1 MAAKDK
7 PVRRR
12 SPGQKAGGGDDG
24 GNANDW
30 LTTYCDM
37 VTLLFAFFVLLF
49 ALSQVDEGKFDVFVF
64 AMTDRGATADQITE
78 FGQMFGLFV
87 DENAS
92 SPDDPAISLPSSA
105 NNMEEAF
112 MMIID
117 QIASSGM
124 SDLVTAYLGD
134 DFIFIRFLDETLF
147 APNSSIILPQN
158 MQLLNHIGMSLRAVE
173 DYVGMIRIDGH
184 TATIPG
190 YEGTFQVSD
199 RDLSSQRANS
209 VLRYFEDVVGVRG
222 DRLSAS
228 SFGRFRPIAGNH
240 TEEER
245 RLNRRIEI
253 MVTESDAVA
262 LQLDSIYER
271 MAESGFFRMTES
283 GFFLPA

>member
-1 MAAKDK
+1 MAMKDK

-12 SPGQKAGGGDDG
+12 RPGSEQAGGGDDAPT
-24 GNANDW
+24 ANDW

-64 AMTDRGATADQITE
+64 AMTDRGATADQIAE
-78 FGQMFGLFV
+78 FGQMFGLFA
-87 DENAS
+87 DENLRD
-92 SPDDPAISLPSSA
+92 PDDPFIFLPSSA
-105 NNMEEAF
+105 SSMEDAF
-112 MMIID
+112 ELIIE
-117 QIASSGM
+117 QVARSGM

-147 APNSSIILPQN
+147 APNSAVILPQN
-158 MQLLNHIGMSLRAVE
+158 IQLLNHIGMSLRAVE
-173 DYVGMIRIDGH
+173 NDVGMIRIDGH

-190 YEGTFQVSD
+190 YEGTFRVSD

-209 VLRYFEDVVGVRG
+209 VLRYFEDVVGIRG

-228 SFGRFRPIAGNH
+228 SFGRFRPIAGNY

-271 MAESGFFRMTES
+271 MVEDGLLMPVS
-283 GFFLPA
+283 

>member
-1 MAAKDK
+1 MAMKDR
-7 PVRRR
+7 PVRKRVA
-12 SPGQKAGGGDDG
+12 GQGQNGEDDVVV
-24 GNANDW
+24 ANDW

-49 ALSQVDEGKFDVFVF
+49 ALSQVDSGKFDVFVF
-64 AMTDRGATADQITE
+64 AMSDRGATADEITE
-78 FGQMFGLFV
+78 FGQMFGLF
-87 DENAS
+87 DGEATI
-92 SPDDPAISLPSSA
+92 DP
-105 NNMEEAF
+105 ED
-112 MMIID
+112 MMIFLPPSASTMEDAFILIIE
-117 QIASSGM
+117 QINRSGM

-147 APNSSIILPQN
+147 SPNSAVILPQN
-158 MQLLNHIGMSLRAVE
+158 IQLLNHIGMSLRAVE
-173 DYVGMIRIDGH
+173 NDVGMIRIDGH

-190 YEGTFQVSD
+190 QEGTFHVSD

-209 VLRYFEDVVGVRG
+209 VLRYFEDVVGIRG

-228 SFGRFRPIAGNH
+228 SFGRFRPIAGNY

-271 MAESGFFRMTES
+271 MVEGGFLAVS
-283 GFFLPA
+283 